1 MRSDARLPPLD
12 VTKQRPPRDDFLHE
26 VSTMTRWNQVQT
38 AISPEGPTA
47 AILLAYADAGLI
59 EAHGVDTEGLRAACV
74 TAGFLAEPGRW
85 LDVVGT
91 RSEQGRSVVL
101 GAGTAGP
108 SADYHW
114 VGLGGHLFDALK
126 SLRIRR
132 ARLPSAAAIGHTR
145 GLEHL
150 ILGAMLH
157 SFRLHQGRA
166 QEKSDFQPLSL
177 VIDPSDAPVAESA
190 RRMARAI
197 NRARAWVEQPAN
209 LLTPPVFASECQALG
224 HSGVEVRILE
234 TQDLEELGAGGILA
248 VGRGAEHGPK
258 LVLVEWRGN
267 EKDRSWDAVLVGK
280 GLTYDGGGL
289 NLKSPPVIEKMKFD
303 MAGAAA
309 VLCAMELAASRKA
322 RCNIAAVVP
331 LVENAI
337 DARAYRPGDVIRS
350 LSGLTIEVINTDA
363 EGRIVLADALTYALK
378 TYNPHFIVDVATLTG
393 AMTSILHEE
402 FAGCYATDDTLADAL
417 REAGEATGERIWR
430 LPLDPSQ
437 DYLVDSEVADVANL
451 GTPGFLGLG
460 GRSPTAG
467 AKFLQRFAGSAR
479 WAHLDIAGTAVS
491 SRRTAFCGKGAT
503 GYGVR
508 LLDRWLSSLES

>member
-1 MRSDARLPPLD
+1 
-12 VTKQRPPRDDFLHE
+12 
-26 VSTMTRWNQVQT
+26 MTSWNQLQT
-38 AISPEGPTA
+38 AISLEGPPA
-47 AILLAYADAGLI
+47 AILLADTDAGLV
-59 EAHGVDTEGLRAACV
+59 EAHDADMQGLQAACAN
-74 TAGFLAEPGRW
+74 AGFVAEPGRW
-85 LDVVGT
+85 LDVIGT
-91 RSEQGRSVVL
+91 RPEQGRSVVL
-101 GAGTAGP
+101 GAGTAG
-108 SADYHW
+108 SNDNFHW
-114 VGLGGHLFDALK
+114 ITVGGHLFDALK
-126 SLRIRR
+126 SLRIRS
-132 ARLPSAAAIGHTR
+132 ARLPSATEIGNGR
-145 GLEHL
+145 RLEHL

-166 QEKSDFQPLSL
+166 QPKSDFQPLSL
-177 VIDPSDAPVAESA
+177 VIDPSDAPVAERA
-190 RRMARAI
+190 RQIADAV

-209 LLTPPVFASECQALG
+209 LLTPPVWASECRALERC
-224 HSGVEVRILE
+224 GVEVRILG
-234 TQDLEELGAGGILA
+234 TQDLEKLGAGGILA
-248 VGRGAEHGPK
+248 VGRAAEHGPK
-258 LVLVEWRGN
+258 LVLAEWRGN
-267 EKDRSWDAVLVGK
+267 ATNRCWDAVLVGK

-309 VLCAMELAASRKA
+309 VLCAVELAASRKA

-331 LVENAI
+331 MVENAI
-337 DARAYRPGDVIRS
+337 DALAYRPGDVIRS

-363 EGRIVLADALTYALK
+363 EGRIVLADALTYGLN
-378 TYNPHFIVDVATLTG
+378 TYDPRFIIDVATLTG

-417 REAGEATGERIWR
+417 RVAGEATGERMWR
-430 LPLDPSQ
+430 LPLDPAQ

-491 SRRTAFCGKGAT
+491 SRRTALCGKGAT

-508 LLDRWLSSLES
+508 LLDRWLNNLES